1 MDMDSFYISG
11 LGSPQTLLNSQV
23 VEIKRRKAF
32 ALLVYLA
39 MEGRSQSREF
49 LSGLLWPEYNQSKAY
64 AYLRRT
70 LWEIKDAL
78 GDDLLEVT
86 REWVGIHSSVD
97 FQMDINQ
104 FRVLLQGVKDHDHP
118 FVDLCDDCIS
128 QLETAIRLYR
138 GDFLSGFSLSGCP
151 QFEDWQ
157 FFQSEIYRRLYRE
170 GLQNLVNALE
180 QRGKISEA
188 IPYAQRWLA
197 IDSLDERAHRKLM
210 ALYAKNQQR
219 HAALR
224 QFEQCQMVLKTELD
238 LLPESE
244 TTELYNQIRT
254 ASSRVHKGQGQV
266 LLSEHDQ
273 TSWLDQILASPVQVV
288 CPTNL
293 PRQWTPFVGRQ
304 SEISEIC
311 KSLEKPDCW
320 LMTLT
325 GMGGIG
331 KTRLAHQIGLEI
343 SAIFSDGVYFVSLE
357 GLKSISALVPK
368 IAETL
373 GLSFLPQES
382 SLKHQLNSFLRD
394 KTLLLIF
401 DNFEELISE
410 ADMLHQLHAEAANPK
425 FLVTSRERLKISGEW
440 VFEVPGL
447 DFPEFSSGPLD
458 QILQIPAVT
467 LFVQA
472 ASRTSNNFLITE
484 DNCRDVVAITRFV
497 EGMPLGLEMAASWVN
512 TLTPGEILS
521 EIRSNL
527 DFLKTEVQDTPERQ
541 RSIRAVLDH
550 SWNRLDPKDQS
561 ALTGLSVFQGGF
573 TRESAE
579 KVVGISLPDFK
590 KFIDRSF
597 IRQKDYGRFQFH
609 ELQRQYAFEKL
620 LQSPEKYK
628 SARDRHAAYYCVAVS
643 QWGDGLK
650 GPEQVELLPI
660 LQRETENIQAAWTW
674 VSQEKQIEQI
684 ALAAEGLCYFYL
696 RTLRNQDGLNT
707 CQLGLSALVGTETE
721 YGFETQVNL
730 LAWKSLFCL
739 NLDDHKIAG
748 ESINAALEMMA
759 RFEEKRNDFAPLWAR
774 LFTMKA
780 IVENY
785 LGSRESAIEYYDR
798 AFAVYRQL
806 QDFSGF
812 SYLMLRAL
820 DTSGVTSEKTYQFLS
835 EAIQFKRKSGDLFNT
850 AYLSYMYCMVVAYHL
865 GQPFQAATLMQ
876 ESCEIFE
883 MLGDPLSKEM
893 SLVAV
898 DPILNTNG
906 RYDELL
912 EVREKKLDYAQERGD
927 RQTTGIYLAEVG
939 ETLSH
944 LGNYSSAEDHLRKAL
959 FHVREGTP
967 YQYAYR
973 LCGLGEVLLVQG
985 KISESYDVF
994 QESIAGMK
1002 IGEKWGQGKT
1012 LAGLSM
1018 AAFKI
1023 GNREKAWEIIQQALQ
1038 YHHIGHTHY
1047 FTHFSLATY
1056 ACLLS
1061 LNGDPLSGIEIY
1073 SMLEQQTFVRNSL
1086 WFNDLYRKPIYAA
1099 AFEKNRDEIKQ
1110 AESIGKE
1117 MNLWRTLEQIIQWRK
1132 FDSVNE
1138 IL

>member
-1 MDMDSFYISG
+1 MDMDSLYISG
-11 LGSPQTLLNSQV
+11 LGSPQISLNGQT
-23 VEIKRRKAF
+23 VEFKRRKAV

-39 MEGRSQSREF
+39 VERRSQSREF
-49 LSGLLWPEYNQSKAY
+49 LSGLFWPEYNQSKAY

-86 REWVGIHSSVD
+86 RVWIGIHSSVN
-97 FQMDINQ
+97 FQTDINQ
-104 FRVLLQGVKDHDHP
+104 FQELLQWVKDHNHP
-118 FVDLCDDCIS
+118 FVDFCNDCIN
-128 QLETAIRLYR
+128 QLETAIHFYR

-151 QFEDWQ
+151 QFDDWQ
-157 FFQSEIYRRLYRE
+157 FLQSETYRRLYQDS
-170 GLQNLVNALE
+170 LQNLVNALE
-180 QRGKISEA
+180 QGGKTSEA

-238 LLPESE
+238 LLPELE

-254 ASSRVHKGQGQV
+254 NSSQVNKGQRQV
-266 LLSEHDQ
+266 LLSEHDRK
-273 TSWLDQILASPVQVV
+273 SWLDQILASPVQVAY
-288 CPTNL
+288 PTNL

-304 SEISEIC
+304 SEISDIC
-311 KSLEKPDCW
+311 KSLEKLDCW

-331 KTRLAHQIGLEI
+331 KTRLAHQVGLDV
-343 SAIFSDGVYFVSLE
+343 SATFLDGVYFVSLE
-357 GLKSISALVPK
+357 GLKSISALAPK

-373 GLSFLPQES
+373 GFSFLPQES
-382 SLKHQLNSFLRD
+382 SLKHQLTSFLRD

-410 ADMLHQLHAEAANPK
+410 ADMLHQLHAEAANLK
-425 FLVTSRERLKISGEW
+425 FLVTSREPLKISGEW

-447 DFPEFSSGPLD
+447 DFPESSSGPLD

-472 ASRTSNNFLITE
+472 AIRSSNNFLITE

-512 TLTPGEILS
+512 TLSPGEILS

-527 DFLKTEVQDTPERQ
+527 DFLKTEMQDTPERQ
-541 RSIRAVLDH
+541 RSIRAVLDY

-561 ALTGLSVFQGGF
+561 TLAGLSVFQGSF

-590 KFIDRSF
+590 KFIDCSF
-597 IRQKDYGRFQFH
+597 IRQKDYGRFQLH

-620 LQSPEKYK
+620 LQSPKKHK

-650 GPEQVELLPI
+650 GPDQVEFLSILL
-660 LQRETENIQAAWTW
+660 RETENIQAAWVWAST
-674 VSQEKQIEQI
+674 EKQIELI
-684 ALAAEGLCYFYL
+684 KRGLEGLCYFYL
-696 RTLRNQDGLNT
+696 RTLRNHEGLNA
-707 CQLGLSALVGTETE
+707 CQLGLSLLDEVETE
-721 YGFETQVNL
+721 SESELKANL

-739 NLDDHKIAG
+739 NLDETILAG
-748 ESINAALEMMA
+748 ESIKAALKMMA
-759 RFEEKRNDFAPLWAR
+759 RFEEKHNHIAPLWAR
-774 LFTMKA
+774 LFTTKA

-785 LGSRESAIEYYDR
+785 LGNRESAIEYYDR
-798 AFAVYRQL
+798 AFAVYQQL

-820 DTSGVTSEKTYQFLS
+820 DTSGVTSAKTYQFLS
-835 EAIQFKRKSGDLFNT
+835 DAIQFKRKSGDLFNI

-865 GQPFQAATLMQ
+865 GQPVQAAALMQ
-876 ESCEIFE
+876 ESFEIFE
-883 MLGDPLSKEM
+883 RLGDSLSKEM

-912 EVREKKLDYAQERGD
+912 AVREKKLDYAQERGD

-939 ETLSH
+939 ENLCH
-944 LGNYSSAEDHLRKAL
+944 LGKYSSAENHFRKSL
-959 FHVREGTP
+959 LHIREGTP

-973 LCGLGEVLLVQG
+973 LCCLGEVLLVLGQFA
-985 KISESYDVF
+985 ESRDVF
-994 QESIAGMK
+994 QESIDGMK
-1002 IGEKWGQGKT
+1002 IGEKWGLGKAM
-1012 LAGLSM
+1012 AGLSI
-1018 AAFKI
+1018 AAYKL
-1023 GNREKAWEIIQQALQ
+1023 GEKEKAWEIVQQALQ
-1038 YHHIGHTHY
+1038 YHYEGHTHY
-1047 FTHFSLATY
+1047 FSHFSLGAY
-1056 ACLLS
+1056 AYLLS
-1061 LNGDPLSGIEIY
+1061 HQGNPLNGIEIY
-1073 SMLEQQTFVRNSL
+1073 AMLDKQEFVRNSC
-1086 WFNDLYRKPIYAA
+1086 WFADLYRDPIYALA
-1099 AFEKNRDEIKQ
+1099 VKEGPGDITAS
-1110 AESIGKE
+1110 ESAGKA
-1117 MNLWRTLEQIIQWRK
+1117 MDLWVTLERLSNK
-1132 FDSVNE
+1132 P
-1138 IL
+1138 LT